1 MYKVN
6 SLNVYCTIHMYNN
19 LSSIFKELVNK
30 IFSKNMTLMITV
42 KKSKKS
48 NNSEIKTKHYKLQIY
63 MEL

>member
-1 MYKVN
+1 MYTVR
-6 SLNVYCTIHMYNN
+6 YICNN
-19 LSSIFKELVNK
+19 LSSIFKALVNK
-30 IFSKNMTLMITV
+30 IFSKNMTLMITI